1 MKVCNSE
8 AAPVGVVTTDQ
19 TRARERTLGGGRE
32 KWRGSRGKGETFRVI
47 EREVWKRACGRKERE
62 RVGERSEK
70 EEEKS
75 ERQKEKLSKR
85 YGEVCVCV

>member
-1 MKVCNSE
+1 LKVCNSE

-62 RVGERSEK
+62 RVSE
-70 EEEKS
+70 S
-75 ERQKEKLSKR
+75 GRKR
-85 YGEVCVCV
+85 KKRARDRKRN